1 MESVLTPK
9 EVAKILNVSM
19 ATVHRYL
26 NDIDNPIPHIRL
38 SPSCIRI
45 LNSELISWME
55 LFRNKKL

>member
-19 ATVHRYL
+19 ATIHRYL

-38 SPSCIRI
+38 SSSCIRI
-45 LNSELISWME
+45 LNSDLVKWLE
-55 LFRNKKL
+55 LFRDKKL